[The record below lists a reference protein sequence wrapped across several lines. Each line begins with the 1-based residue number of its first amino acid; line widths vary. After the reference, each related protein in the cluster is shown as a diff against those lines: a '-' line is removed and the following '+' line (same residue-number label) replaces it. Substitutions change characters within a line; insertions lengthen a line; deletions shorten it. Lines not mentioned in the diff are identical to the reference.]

1 MPWEAYGEQRER
13 EMRSI
18 SSLPMSACVCRVRN
32 PICPERMGK
41 ENMGFQKF
49 VENIVDLLQERMGD
63 AYEIRV
69 LHVTKNND
77 VEQTAVA
84 LTRQEDSIF
93 PTIYLEGLYQEYR
106 EGERLGALAERII
119 NCHEEQSMALDL
131 DMDFFRDYGRVKDRI
146 FYKLV
151 SFETNKKFLRD
162 VPHLRWHDLAI
173 VFYYALEKDMVEC
186 GSITIRRQHMLMWK
200 QNAESLYRTAR
211 RNTKRGMPE
220 LLVSMRELIS
230 EMTGVSVRE
239 DDAMPMYVLTNPEKR
254 FGASAMLYSEKIGL
268 LAERFGCDVLILPS
282 SVHEVLLIPDDHVRE
297 YDFYRQMV
305 GEVNRTHVEPEEV
318 LSYGLYRY
326 CRENSEIEEIILN

>member
-1 MPWEAYGEQRER
+1 
-13 EMRSI
+13 
-18 SSLPMSACVCRVRN
+18 
-32 PICPERMGK
+32 MGR

-77 VEQTAVA
+77 VEQTGIAI
-84 LTRQEDSIF
+84 TRQEDSIF

-106 EGERLGALAERII
+106 EGEMLGVLVERII
-119 NCHEEQSMALDL
+119 NCHEEQSMALEL

-151 SFETNKKFLRD
+151 SLEKNKKFLRD
-162 VPHLRWHDLAI
+162 APHLRWHDLAI
-173 VFYYALEKDMVEC
+173 VFYYELEKDMVEG
-186 GSITIRRQHMLMWK
+186 GSITIKRQHMLMWK

-211 RNTKRGMPE
+211 RNTKRDMPE
-220 LLVSMRELIS
+220 LLVSMGELIS

-239 DDAMPMYVLTNPEKR
+239 DDATPMYVLTNQEKR
-254 FGASAMLYSEKIGL
+254 FGASAMLYSEKIGQ

-282 SVHEVLLIPDDHVRE
+282 SVHEVLLIPDDHIRE
-297 YDFYRQMV
+297 YAFYRQMV
-305 GEVNRTHVEPEEV
+305 AEVNRTQVEPEEV

-326 CRENSEIEEIILN
+326 CRKEAEIEEIIS